1 MADST
6 RCLHLTL
13 PLGSRYWNLDTWVK
27 NMEVLDKAYKDT
39 EKIIIDRLQASNVDC
54 KPNTNVQDKIDELS
68 TLGSWTQFIDVTSN
82 MNIIINPSS
91 HCYLTL
97 AFGPTVYNVTFSN
110 RVGRNFEWIND
121 YPNFEPNSV
130 YELSFLDL
138 ACIWA
143 KRNDFDWS
151 RFFGY
156 HIDNGI
162 CYVNYVKIDD
172 WVGYFHNGDVTV
184 PNYIEGCPVQIEL
197 ITGW

>member
-6 RCLHLTL
+6 RYLHLTL

-27 NMEVLDKAYKDT
+27 NMEILDKAYKDI
-39 EKIIIDRLQASNVDC
+39 EKIVIDRLQASNVDC
-54 KPNTNVQDKIDELS
+54 KPSGNVQDKIDELS

-82 MNIIINPSS
+82 MNIVINPSS

-110 RVGRNFEWIND
+110 RVGRSFEWIND

-143 KRNDFDWS
+143 KRNDFDWTKY
-151 RFFGY
+151 FEYYIENNEF
-156 HIDNGI
+156 HITKI
-162 CYVNYVKIDD
+162 KIDEWYAD
-172 WVGYFHNGDVTV
+172 FHNYDFIIPAFVDGMKV
-184 PNYIEGCPVQIEL
+184 L
-197 ITGW
+197 IHS

>member
-6 RCLHLTL
+6 RYLHLTL

-27 NMEVLDKAYKDT
+27 NMEILDKAYKDT

-54 KPNTNVQDKIDELS
+54 KPSGNVQNKIDELS

-110 RVGRNFEWIND
+110 RVGRSFEWIND

-143 KRNDFDWS
+143 KRNDFDWTKY
-151 RFFGY
+151 FDYYTENNEF
-156 HIDNGI
+156 HITGI
-162 CYVNYVKIDD
+162 KVDVWYED
-172 WVGYFHNGDVTV
+172 FHNRDFVIPAFVDGMKV
-184 PNYIEGCPVQIEL
+184 L
-197 ITGW
+197 IHT

>member
-6 RCLHLTL
+6 RYLHLTL

-27 NMEVLDKAYKDT
+27 NMEILDKAYKDT

-54 KPNTNVQDKIDELS
+54 KPSGNVQDKIDELS

-110 RVGRNFEWIND
+110 RVGRSFEWIND

-143 KRNDFDWS
+143 KRNDFDWTKY
-151 RFFGY
+151 FDYYIENNEF
-156 HIDNGI
+156 HITKI
-162 CYVNYVKIDD
+162 KIDEWYAD
-172 WVGYFHNGDVTV
+172 FHNYDFIIPAFVDGMKV
-184 PNYIEGCPVQIEL
+184 L
-197 ITGW
+197 IRS

>member
-6 RCLHLTL
+6 RYLHLTL

-27 NMEVLDKAYKDT
+27 NMEILDKAYKDT

-54 KPNTNVQDKIDELS
+54 KPSGNVQNKIDELS
-68 TLGSWTQFIDVTSN
+68 TLGSWTKFIDVTSN
-82 MNIIINPSS
+82 MDITINPSS

-110 RVGRNFEWIND
+110 RVGRSFEWIND

-143 KRNDFDWS
+143 KRNDFDWTKY
-151 RFFGY
+151 FDYYIENNEF
-156 HIDNGI
+156 HITKI
-162 CYVNYVKIDD
+162 KIDEWYAD
-172 WVGYFHNGDVTV
+172 FHNYDFIIPAFVDGMKV
-184 PNYIEGCPVQIEL
+184 L
-197 ITGW
+197 IRS

>member
-6 RCLHLTL
+6 RYLHLTL

-27 NMEVLDKAYKDT
+27 NMEILDKAYKDT

-54 KPNTNVQDKIDELS
+54 KPSGNVQNKIDELS
-68 TLGSWTQFIDVTSN
+68 TLGSWTKFIDVTSN

-110 RVGRNFEWIND
+110 RVGRSFEWIND

-143 KRNDFDWS
+143 KRNDFDWTKY
-151 RFFGY
+151 FDYYIENNEF
-156 HIDNGI
+156 HITKI
-162 CYVNYVKIDD
+162 KIDEWYAD
-172 WVGYFHNGDVTV
+172 FHNYDFIIPAFVDGMKV
-184 PNYIEGCPVQIEL
+184 L
-197 ITGW
+197 IRS

>member
-6 RCLHLTL
+6 RYLHLTL
-13 PLGSRYWNLDTWVK
+13 PLGSRYWNLDTWIK
-27 NMEVLDKAYKDT
+27 NMEILDKAYKDT

-54 KPNTNVQDKIDELS
+54 KPSGNVQNKIDELS
-68 TLGSWTQFIDVTSN
+68 TLGSWTKFIDVTSN

-97 AFGPTVYNVTFSN
+97 AFGTTVYNVTFSN
-110 RVGRNFEWIND
+110 RVGRSFEWIND

-143 KRNDFDWS
+143 KRNDFDWTKY
-151 RFFGY
+151 FDYYTENDEF
-156 HIDNGI
+156 HITGI
-162 CYVNYVKIDD
+162 KVDVWYED
-172 WVGYFHNGDVTV
+172 FHNRDFVIPAFVDGMKV
-184 PNYIEGCPVQIEL
+184 L
-197 ITGW
+197 IHT

>member
-6 RCLHLTL
+6 RYLHLTL

-27 NMEVLDKAYKDT
+27 NMEILDKAYKDT

-54 KPNTNVQDKIDELS
+54 KPSGNVQDKIDELS

-110 RVGRNFEWIND
+110 RVGRSFEWIND

-143 KRNDFDWS
+143 KRNDFDWTKY
-151 RFFGY
+151 FDYYTENDEF
-156 HIDNGI
+156 HITGI
-162 CYVNYVKIDD
+162 KVDVWYED
-172 WVGYFHNGDVTV
+172 FHNRDFVIPAFVDGMKV
-184 PNYIEGCPVQIEL
+184 L
-197 ITGW
+197 IHT

>member
-6 RCLHLTL
+6 RYLHLTL

-27 NMEVLDKAYKDT
+27 NMEILDKAYKDT

-54 KPNTNVQDKIDELS
+54 KPSGNVQDKIDELS

-82 MNIIINPSS
+82 MNIVINPSS

-110 RVGRNFEWIND
+110 RVGRSFEWIND

-143 KRNDFDWS
+143 KRNDFDWTKY
-151 RFFGY
+151 FDYYIENNEF
-156 HIDNGI
+156 HITKI
-162 CYVNYVKIDD
+162 KIDEWYAD
-172 WVGYFHNGDVTV
+172 FHNYDFIIPAFVDGMKV
-184 PNYIEGCPVQIEL
+184 L
-197 ITGW
+197 IHS